1 MTRSFR
7 VAIALCLGLV
17 LMLSVSVIAFAGDS
31 PGAAAFQQYCAA
43 CHGSNGQGTAY
54 APNIQGESAG
64 DVIDTARH
72 GDDGMPAFSATA
84 ISDSTLHAIGTYV
97 SGLGHSGQREY
108 SGGDDGGGHSASGS
122 QYGNHE
128 SNHDGNH
135 GGGDHEGNHDGNHN
149 QGRHESDD

>member
-1 MTRSFR
+1 
-7 VAIALCLGLV
+7 
-17 LMLSVSVIAFAGDS
+17 
-31 PGAAAFQQYCAA
+31 
-43 CHGSNGQGTAY
+43 GTAY